1 MKIAAIAVAL
11 VYLVSF
17 VMADEPTLDVR
28 QATPP
33 GLRGDAVVDA
43 KAYVLSTSDRE
54 QLIKMIN
61 DMLTSHPEADVNAAN
76 LMLEYLEQ
84 GKNTGAPSIT
94 ARLATNKAV
103 VSHAVNVLY
112 SAAQGDRPAAVANTL
127 GLISAAAP
135 VVMAPLPKPVT
146 TGNIPSRTFTMS
158 STSNRNIPLL
168 PNTGSLIRSMTNAG
182 IASFNAGPRFMPP
195 KKSNDD

>member
-1 MKIAAIAVAL
+1 MKTAAIAVAL
-11 VYLVSF
+11 IYLVSF
-17 VMADEPTLDVR
+17 VMADEPT
-28 QATPP
+28 PSP
-33 GLRGDAVVDA
+33 GHDDDAAVDA
-43 KAYVLSTSDRE
+43 KTYVLSTSDRE

-84 GKNTGAPSIT
+84 GKNTGAPSVT

-135 VVMAPLPKPVT
+135 VVMAHPPIPHTPMFRSYVPVT
-146 TGNIPSRTFTMS
+146 RTFTS
-158 STSNRNIPLL
+158 GTTGTTGTTGTGTSGIP
-168 PNTGSLIRSMTNAG
+168 SE
-182 IASFNAGPRFMPP
+182 
-195 KKSNDD
+195 